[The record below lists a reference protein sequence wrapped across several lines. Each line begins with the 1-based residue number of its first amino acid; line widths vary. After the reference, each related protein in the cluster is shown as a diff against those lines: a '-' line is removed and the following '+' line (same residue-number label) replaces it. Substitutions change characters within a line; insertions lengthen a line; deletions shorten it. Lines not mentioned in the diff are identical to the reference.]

1 MSDSEVLLVD
11 ELQEHERDAIPKFE
25 ISGTT
30 LQGGGQ
36 TSVLVDANLGDR
48 SLVIQCELAHVCHGT
63 LSKGGSPATLVVL
76 LFVFQPRGNNKRF
89 KSVEITMTFSSGS
102 KSAGAEVCAISPS
115 QEWAIFPSTKNE
127 EVSHMISPSL
137 EGTVGLAKGALGYQY
152 QYKETETTEA
162 RARVTGLIRTYSGG
176 GSGKDTA
183 FWGL

>member
-1 MSDSEVLLVD
+1 MSASEVLLVD

-36 TSVLVDANLGDR
+36 TSV
-48 SLVIQCELAHVCHGT
+48 HGT

-102 KSAGAEVCAISPS
+102 KSAGPPEVCAISPS

-162 RARVTGLIRTYSGG
+162 RARVTGLIRTSSGG
-176 GSGKDTA
+176 RSGKDTA